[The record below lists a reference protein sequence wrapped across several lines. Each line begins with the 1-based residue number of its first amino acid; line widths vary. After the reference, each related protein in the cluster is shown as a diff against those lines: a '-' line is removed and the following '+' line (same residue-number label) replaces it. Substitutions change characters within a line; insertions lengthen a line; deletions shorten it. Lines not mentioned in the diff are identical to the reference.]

1 MPSALNEMDTFNHTR
16 WLLRLLIFSV
26 VLRCVSALAD
36 DSEPHTAPDTQIVS
50 VADIEK
56 LRSSAQS
63 GSGAAQYALGLRYEY
78 GRGIDQSD
86 SQAMFWYKK
95 SAVQGVASAQYRL
108 AVLLDNGWGGTV
120 NKQQAFAW
128 YKAAAEQGIALA
140 QHDLAIAYFQGSG
153 TERNLMQ
160 SFMWLKIAD
169 LNGSPLMQKH
179 LKLVAAEMTADEIET
194 ARHLADYWAD
204 YWAEHR
210 AGH

>member
-1 MPSALNEMDTFNHTR
+1 MPSALNDMDAFNHGR
-16 WLLRLLIFSV
+16 WLQCLLIFSV

-36 DSEPHTAPDTQIVS
+36 DSEPHTATDTQIVS
-50 VADIEK
+50 APDIEK
-56 LRSSAQS
+56 LRSSAKS
-63 GSGAAQYALGLRYEY
+63 GSGVAQYALGLRYEY
-78 GRGIDQSD
+78 GRGIAQSD
-86 SQAMFWYKK
+86 SQAMFWYRK

-160 SFMWLKIAD
+160 SFMWLTIAD